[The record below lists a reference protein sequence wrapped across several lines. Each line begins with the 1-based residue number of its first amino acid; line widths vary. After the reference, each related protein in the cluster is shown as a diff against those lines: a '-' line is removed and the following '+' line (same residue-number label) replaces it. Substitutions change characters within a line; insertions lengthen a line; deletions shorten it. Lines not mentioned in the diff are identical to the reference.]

1 MCTQLAAKLFR
12 KTNTNQNST
21 DLQPPAVSPP
31 ELSDFIF
38 FTSFTSKPNLF
49 YLLPK
54 VVAVTAVG
62 MTQFLVQIKVVIVEK
77 WAGHRKRTDQSLP
90 L

>member
-54 VVAVTAVG
+54 VVAENSGWHDTVLSADKSGDCGEVG
-62 MTQFLVQIKVVIVEK
+62 G
-77 WAGHRKRTDQSLP
+77 A
-90 L
+90 